1 MQHTS
6 RRDAPLASGVG
17 LRLPHLAEVAA
28 TRPAAA
34 WFEVHPENFLANP
47 HAAELLGEIARHY
60 PISVHTVGVSIG
72 SAGGIDRAHLARV
85 ARLIDAVD
93 PILVSGHL
101 AWSTHAG
108 EYLNDLL
115 PLPYDANTLAVLA
128 RHVDEVQQALGRTYL
143 VENPSSYLGFAGST
157 MTEFAFLSTLV
168 ERTGCQLLCDVS
180 NVYLS
185 GHNMGFDPY
194 AYIAG
199 LPAEAIGELH
209 LGGFTAEDDPDE
221 HGGTLLVDTHADRI
235 ADPAWDLYGYALHRF
250 GAKPTL
256 IEWDNE
262 IPPFATLLAEA
273 AHADAVSAQA
283 LKLVPEKSVPAFRSA
298 HATTD
303 RQVRHAAAG

>member
-1 MQHTS
+1 MQQTP
-6 RRDAPLASGVG
+6 RRHASLASGVG
-17 LRLPHLAEVAA
+17 LRLPHIAEVVA
-28 TRPAAA
+28 TRPQAA
-34 WFEVHPENFLANP
+34 WFEIHPENFLANP

-185 GHNMGFDPY
+185 SHNMGYDAR
-194 AYIAG
+194 AYLDG
-199 LPAEAIGELH
+199 LTADAIGELH
-209 LGGFTAEDDPDE
+209 LGGFTREADE
-221 HGGTLLVDTHADRI
+221 ATPGGDVLIDTHATRV
-235 ADPAWDLYGYALHRF
+235 ADAAWELYAYAIRRF
-250 GAKPTL
+250 GRRPTL
-256 IEWDNE
+256 IEWDND
-262 IPPFATLLAEA
+262 IPALATLLDEARRAERIA
-273 AHADAVSAQA
+273 ESASDLEA
-283 LKLVPEKSVPAFRSA
+283 SR
-298 HATTD
+298 
-303 RQVRHAAAG
+303 AAG